1 MVYNP
6 DYTVNLEAKDD
17 AKTLYYRVSV
27 TDNQGNI
34 VKGFTHRT
42 ENYNEA
48 LIYANTYFDEI
59 SRSNIVVA
67 SYIEQ
72 PGTLT
77 GQGALYT
84 IGSFAATTPNE
95 DEFYNSLSE
104 EFLEHCRREYNPDI
118 NVIFRRIVTR
128 HKLNLYK
135 ESRFLNKLQKL
146 GIVEESDGYNEH
158 WIEDV

>member
-1 MVYNP
+1 MLNP

-27 TDNQGNI
+27 TDSQNRY
-34 VKGFTHRT
+34 VKGFTHKT

-48 LIYANTYFDEI
+48 LVFANVYFDEL
-59 SRSNIVVA
+59 SRSNITVA

-72 PGTLT
+72 PGTIT
-77 GQGALYT
+77 GQGAQYV
-84 IGSFAATTPNE
+84 IGSFAAASPNE

-104 EFLEHCRREYNPDI
+104 EFLEHCRRENNPDI
-118 NVIFRRIVTR
+118 NIIFRKIITR

-135 ESRFLNKLQKL
+135 ESRFLNICPIDNHTYTKTN
-146 GIVEESDGYNEH
+146 S
-158 WIEDV
+158 

>member
-1 MVYNP
+1 MNP
-6 DYTVNLEAKDD
+6 DYTINLEAKDD

-27 TDNQGNI
+27 SDTDGNI

-48 LIYANTYFDEI
+48 LIYAQTFFDELTK
-59 SRSNIVVA
+59 SNIVVA

-72 PGTLT
+72 PGVIT
-77 GQGALYT
+77 GQGALYA
-84 IGSFAATTPNE
+84 IGSFAATSPNE

-104 EFLEHCRREYNPDI
+104 EFLEHCRREPNPDVNI
-118 NVIFRRIVTR
+118 IFRKIVNR

-135 ESRFLNKLQKL
+135 ESRLLIKLQQL
-146 GIVEESDGYNEH
+146 DIIEESDDYNEH
-158 WIEDV
+158 WIEE

>member
-1 MVYNP
+1 MINP
-6 DYTVNLEAKDD
+6 DYTINLEAKDD
-17 AKTLYYRVSV
+17 AKTLYYKVSV
-27 TDNQGNI
+27 SDIDGSI
-34 VKGFTHRT
+34 VKGFTHKT

-48 LIYANTYFDEI
+48 LIYAKTYFDELT
-59 SRSNIVVA
+59 RSNIVLA

-72 PGTLT
+72 PGTIT

-104 EFLEHCRREYNPDI
+104 EFLEHCRRESNADV
-118 NVIFRRIVTR
+118 NVIFRKIVNR

-135 ESRFLNKLQKL
+135 ESRLLKKLQHL
-146 GIVEESDGYNEH
+146 GIIEEDGYDEY
-158 WIEDV
+158 WIEE